1 MQCAKK
7 AESERSEV
15 GSEKG
20 RHVTLS
26 TTDSANNMAQNNNGA
41 FVDHFRFRLYGLK
54 VLIRLFYLA
63 DNATHSYTHSHS
75 HRHTLVHR
83 LTFNAFGLVRG
94 IFLSIYSAIVVVVA
108 LFAACCFTAEI

>member
-1 MQCAKK
+1 M
-7 AESERSEV
+7 
-15 GSEKG
+15 GSEEG

-63 DNATHSYTHSHS
+63 DNATYSHT
-75 HRHTLVHR
+75 HTLIHR

>member
-15 GSEKG
+15 GSEEG

-63 DNATHSYTHSHS
+63 DNATHSHTQPYTN
-75 HRHTLVHR
+75 TLVYR

>member
-1 MQCAKK
+1 M
-7 AESERSEV
+7 
-15 GSEKG
+15 GSEEG

-63 DNATHSYTHSHS
+63 DNATHSHTHT
-75 HRHTLVHR
+75 RT
-83 LTFNAFGLVRG
+83 
-94 IFLSIYSAIVVVVA
+94 
-108 LFAACCFTAEI
+108 